1 MPKRK
6 SIDSKG
12 LIKAVENGGTQSD
25 IMKKFGLKTSTQLK
39 AAYMN
44 ALVAEGKVQPIKG
57 GRSGR
62 KAQKGKQIGVGKRGS
77 IIISAEFVQAM
88 GISAEATFTV
98 RKTKNGI
105 ALKSVE

>member
-25 IMKKFGLKTSTQLK
+25 IMKKFGFKTSTQLK
-39 AAYMN
+39 TAYMN

-57 GRSGR
+57 GRGGR
-62 KAQKGKQIGVGKRGS
+62 KAQKKGKQVGVGKRGS
-77 IIISAEFVQAM
+77 IIIPADLVEAL
-88 GISAEATFTV
+88 GISADAAFTV

-105 ALKSVE
+105 ALKNA